1 VRSVSIF
8 LLAGHLHLALVDLT
22 NRDLYYRILGHPG
35 YHILDL
41 CDRFDLPEIVTM
53 KELVMILFV
62 IVVIQGF
69 FISWMSNTLQ
79 KVPTTIEL
87 IQEHFFKAGFRRG
100 ANFGFD
106 VIARSRQVGSDLDA
120 ITEEIENYETQADIE
135 LFEFKLN
142 YENVTDE
149 A

>member
-1 VRSVSIF
+1 
-8 LLAGHLHLALVDLT
+8 
-22 NRDLYYRILGHPG
+22 
-35 YHILDL
+35 
-41 CDRFDLPEIVTM
+41 M